1 MPNYP
6 YGSTEMFGR
15 TIPLTKSG
23 GLNQVFLNTSEKKLY
38 NEYLSKLKEENKEQS
53 LKELENFFKKK

>member
-6 YGSTEMFGR
+6 YGSAEMFGR

-38 NEYLSKLKEENKEQS
+38 NEYLNKLKEENKQQS
-53 LKELENFFKKK
+53 LKELESFFKKK

>member
-6 YGSTEMFGR
+6 YGSAVMFGR

-38 NEYLSKLKEENKEQS
+38 NEYLSKLKAENKEQS
-53 LKELENFFKKK
+53 LKELEAFFKKK

>member
-1 MPNYP
+1 MANYP

-15 TIPLTKSG
+15 IIPLTKSG

-53 LKELENFFKKK
+53 LKELEAFFKKK